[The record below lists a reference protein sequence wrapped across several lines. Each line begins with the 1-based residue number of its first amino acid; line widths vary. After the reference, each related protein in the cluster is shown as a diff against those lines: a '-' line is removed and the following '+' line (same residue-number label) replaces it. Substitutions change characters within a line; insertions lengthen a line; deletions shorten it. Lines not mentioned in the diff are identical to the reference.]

1 VAKIPKYPKSL
12 LKRSGNPVFGAAGIG
27 ILVFRQLSGIAAF
40 HKIVT
45 RFYFE
50 AIKVKNE
57 SSKSNEKGFVSGN
70 KGKR

>member
-1 VAKIPKYPKSL
+1 L
-12 LKRSGNPVFGAAGIG
+12 LKRSGNPVFWAAGIG
-27 ILVFRQLSGIAAF
+27 ILAFRLLDPAGYLREF

-57 SSKSNEKGFVSGN
+57 SSKSNEKGFVHGN